1 MTKRS
6 ETVLLGPEM
15 SKMAEL
21 AVVGGGGGVF
31 NLFACHF
38 KDMKGIILFKIQ
50 CCLRFLDMAMSNF
63 QCFGL

>member
-21 AVVGGGGGVF
+21 AVGGF
-31 NLFACHF
+31 DLFACHF
-38 KDMKGIILFKIQ
+38 KDMKDIILVSSISCSKFNV
-50 CCLRFLDMAMSNF
+50 A
-63 QCFGL
+63 

>member
-21 AVVGGGGGVF
+21 AVEGF
-31 NLFACHF
+31 DLFACHF
-38 KDMKGIILFKIQ
+38 KDMKDMKDIILV
-50 CCLRFLDMAMSNF
+50 S
-63 QCFGL
+63 